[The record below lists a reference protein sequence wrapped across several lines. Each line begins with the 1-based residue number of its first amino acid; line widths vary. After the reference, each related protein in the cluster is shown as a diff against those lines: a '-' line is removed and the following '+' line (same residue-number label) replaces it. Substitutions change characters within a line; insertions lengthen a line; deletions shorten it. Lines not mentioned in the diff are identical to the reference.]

1 MLPGSHVVKDPKMRR
16 ISREEW
22 VGKWLWVDFSFMILS
37 GNMSSTYFIL
47 PRAISMAFCRLGS
60 PVGSILCLSAMDLST
75 SCGFPACHG
84 E

>member
-22 VGKWLWVDFSFMILS
+22 VGKWLCCGFQFHDTER
-37 GNMSSTYFIL
+37 NMSSTYFIL

-75 SCGFPACHG
+75 SCGFPARHG